1 MKQERKL
8 SLLNCFPAISEME
21 TVQMQGKGAKNFVVF
36 LTQGSELFT
45 RCYHRYSDGKITERQ
60 RYVFAKDGCVR
71 YGFDD
76 KKWTIRTEFRE
87 PVFCKCSMG
96 YNFDNSYTVLN
107 ENAIEKSDLKYCQY
121 QKYTGNLLMSYL
133 GLYCRHKNLEYPIKQ
148 GYECAVIE
156 VCTGFW
162 GSINKL
168 ELSDKINWK
177 SNNLLQMLNLNKVEF
192 NLLKGNEYL
201 YDYYISY
208 REKYPKLKPQDILN
222 IVKVFR
228 YSQGTLDNIIKMTGL
243 KPQRIARYL
252 SENDIPL
259 DDYLDYVEQCE
270 KLEYNLYDTAFSMP
284 HNFYVMHERLSQIIE
299 TQQNKIYEKS
309 FRKNYQMRK
318 NLEYRNKDFLIRQ
331 PENVSEIIDEGKALS
346 HCVGGYAERHA
357 KGKLHIMFLRKL
369 SEPDKPYYTVEITT
383 GGKIK
388 QCRGYKNNVISNGG
402 EEKPQEI
409 KDFEKEYQQYLNKIF
424 AGKKERK
431 TA

>member
-1 MKQERKL
+1 MKQERK
-8 SLLNCFPAISEME
+8 SNLLNCFPQISPQQLE
-21 TVQMQGKGAKNFVVF
+21 QMKGKGPKNFVVF
-36 LTQGSELFT
+36 LTHGQELFA
-45 RCYHRYSDGKITERQ
+45 RCYHRYSDGKIAERQ
-60 RYVFAKDGCVR
+60 RYVYAKDGCVR

-76 KKWTIRTEFRE
+76 TKWTIRKEFRE
-87 PVFCKCSMG
+87 PVFYKSSMG
-96 YNFDNSYTVLN
+96 YNYDNSYTVLN
-107 ENAIEKSDLKYCQY
+107 ENAIEKSDMKYCQCE
-121 QKYTGNLLMSYL
+121 KYTGKMLMSYL
-133 GLYCRHKNLEYPIKQ
+133 GLYCRHKNLEYLMKQ

-192 NLLKGNEYL
+192 NLLKGSEYL
-201 YDYYISY
+201 YDCYIIY
-208 REKYPKLKPQDILN
+208 RKNHPKLKPQDILN

-228 YSQGTLDNIIKMTGL
+228 YSQGTLDNIIRITGL

-252 SENDIPL
+252 VENDIPL
-259 DDYLDYVEQCE
+259 DDYLDYMEQCE
-270 KLEYNLYDTAFSMP
+270 KLEYNLHNTAFSMP

-309 FRKNYQMRK
+309 FRKNYEMRK
-318 NLEYRNKDFLIRQ
+318 LLEYRNADLLIRR
-331 PENVSEIIDEGKALS
+331 PENVSEIVDEGKALS

-357 KGKLHIMFLRKL
+357 KGKLHIMFLRKAD
-369 SEPDKPYYTVEITT
+369 EPDKPYYTVEVTT
-383 GGKIK
+383 EGKIK

-409 KDFEKEYQQYLNKIF
+409 KDFENEYQQYLDKIF
-424 AGKKERK
+424 AKKKERK